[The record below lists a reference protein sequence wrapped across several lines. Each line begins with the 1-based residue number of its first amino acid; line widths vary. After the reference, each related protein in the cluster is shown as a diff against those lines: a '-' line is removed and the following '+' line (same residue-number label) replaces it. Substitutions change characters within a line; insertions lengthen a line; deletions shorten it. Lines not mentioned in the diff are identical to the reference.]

1 LRVIQGEGIM
11 LRRLVYLVVAGTAF
25 LAGVTVIL
33 RYFSDILP
41 LASTEPQSVW
51 RFEAAFLL
59 TALQWTALAVVAI
72 AAVSIVV
79 LLWRS
84 ARPRAP

>member
-1 LRVIQGEGIM
+1 M
-11 LRRLVYLVVAGTAF
+11 LRRLVYLVVAATAF

-51 RFEAAFLL
+51 RFETAFLL
-59 TALQWTALAVVAI
+59 TAAQWIALAVVAI
-72 AAVSIVV
+72 GAVSIVV
-79 LLWRS
+79 LLWKS
-84 ARPRAP
+84 SRPRAP

>member
-1 LRVIQGEGIM
+1 MRKLI
-11 LRRLVYLVVAGTAF
+11 YLAVGATAV
-25 LAGVTVIL
+25 LAGITAIL
-33 RYFSDILP
+33 RCFSDILP

-59 TALQWTALAVVAI
+59 TAAQWTALAVVAI
-72 AAVSIVV
+72 TSIAIVA

-84 ARPRAP
+84 ITTRAP

>member
-1 LRVIQGEGIM
+1 M

-25 LAGVTVIL
+25 LVGVTIML

-59 TALQWTALAVVAI
+59 NAAQWTALAVVAI
-72 AAVSIVV
+72 AAVCIVV
-79 LLWRS
+79 LLWKSTRTG
-84 ARPRAP
+84 AP

>member
-1 LRVIQGEGIM
+1 M
-11 LRRLVYLVVAGTAF
+11 LRRLVYLVMTGMVFVAGITF
-25 LAGVTVIL
+25 ML

-59 TALQWTALAVVAI
+59 TAAQWVAI
-72 AAVSIVV
+72 AVVVLAAASIVT
-79 LLWRS
+79 LLCRS
-84 ARPRAP
+84 ANGRTL

>member
-1 LRVIQGEGIM
+1 M
-11 LRRLVYLVVAGTAF
+11 MRRLVYFLVAATAF

-33 RYFSDILP
+33 GYFSDILP

-59 TALQWTALAVVAI
+59 TAAQWTALAVVAI
-72 AAVSIVV
+72 TAVSIIV
-79 LLWRS
+79 LAWKS
-84 ARPRAP
+84 GRPLAP

>member
-1 LRVIQGEGIM
+1 M
-11 LRRLVYLVVAGTAF
+11 MRRLVYFLVAATAF
-25 LAGVTVIL
+25 LAGVTMIL

-51 RFEAAFLL
+51 RFEAAFLP
-59 TALQWTALAVVAI
+59 TAAQWIAIAVVAI

-79 LLWRS
+79 LRWKS
-84 ARPRAP
+84 TRPRTQ

>member
-1 LRVIQGEGIM
+1 MRKLI
-11 LRRLVYLVVAGTAF
+11 YLAVGATAV
-25 LAGVTVIL
+25 LAGITAIL

-59 TALQWTALAVVAI
+59 TAAQWIALAVVAL
-72 AAVSIVV
+72 AAASIVV

-84 ARPRAP
+84 DRARVP

>member
-1 LRVIQGEGIM
+1 M
-11 LRRLVYLVVAGTAF
+11 LRRLVYLLVAATAF
-25 LAGVTVIL
+25 LTGVTAIL

-59 TALQWTALAVVAI
+59 TAAQWTALAVVAI
-72 AAVSIVV
+72 TSIAIIALV
-79 LLWRS
+79 WKSIRT
-84 ARPRAP
+84 RAS